1 MESRQIILAGIGM
14 GSKELITAEVRKL
27 IEEADCLIGAERM
40 LASLEILRKSV
51 QENAPSIK
59 NIERKRSYLIFRN
72 TKSISKL

>member
-40 LASLEILRKSV
+40 LACAIKLRNLSLIH
-51 QENAPSIK
+51 I
-59 NIERKRSYLIFRN
+59 
-72 TKSISKL
+72 